1 MDGDVLTVCMQEV
14 IAAELLKTLIRK
26 KMYTQ
31 GRYIYGN
38 SDQWR
43 GAFGNFSGRG
53 MMSKL
58 FWKVDMGL
66 DDRKEDD
73 MDTARTMD
81 LRKEYVHRLR
91 YGEFGST
98 ERMETG

>member
-1 MDGDVLTVCMQEV
+1 MFIKQ
-14 IAAELLKTLIRK
+14 

-43 GAFGNFSGRG
+43 GAFGNFSGRRT
-53 MMSKL
+53 MAKL
-58 FWKVDMGL
+58 FHDVDMVL
-66 DDRKEDD
+66 DDHEEDD

-81 LRKEYVHRLR
+81 IKKNYVHRLR
-91 YGEFGST
+91 YSK
-98 ERMETG
+98 